1 MRQVNADGRG
11 HTWLHA
17 ECRAQWHQEPAGK
30 GAGGTIGDG
39 HCFRR
44 GCEMTFT
51 THCTYNIDSDGQVEL
66 REGQLPAVIKR
77 SPVSVTVVDGT
88 DLCLACKL
96 LRQLAD
102 EMEVGRQDIGHASVN
117 VR

>member
-1 MRQVNADGRG
+1 
-11 HTWLHA
+11 
-17 ECRAQWHQEPAGK
+17 
-30 GAGGTIGDG
+30 
-39 HCFRR
+39 
-44 GCEMTFT
+44 MTFT
-51 THCTYNIDSDGQVEL
+51 THWTYNIEADGRMER

-77 SPVSVTVVDGT
+77 SPVSVTVLDGT

-102 EMEVGRQDIGHASVN
+102 EMEVGRNELGHASAN